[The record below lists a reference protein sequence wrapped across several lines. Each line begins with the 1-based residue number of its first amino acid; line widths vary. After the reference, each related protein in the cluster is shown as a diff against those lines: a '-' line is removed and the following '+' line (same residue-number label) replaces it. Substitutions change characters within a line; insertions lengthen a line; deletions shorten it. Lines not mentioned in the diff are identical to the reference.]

1 MARRPDDTVTLTC
14 PLSDVEQDFAA
25 ELMRAGG
32 FTSQGNLV
40 RAGLWHLAK
49 HLDVPVTRGTFGQRS
64 TRGNAGTWGARGTRL
79 TARELTADGEEP
91 DLMAIAPGGVSWQV
105 VDDADDPDAGEA

>member
-1 MARRPDDTVTLTC
+1 MTLTC

-49 HLDVPVTRGTFGQRS
+49 HLDIPVTRGTFGQRN
-64 TRGNAGTWGARGTRL
+64 TRGHNGTRTRFGAAGTRL
-79 TARELTADGEEP
+79 TARELTDDGEEP

-105 VDDADDPDAGEA
+105 VEDADDPAAGDA